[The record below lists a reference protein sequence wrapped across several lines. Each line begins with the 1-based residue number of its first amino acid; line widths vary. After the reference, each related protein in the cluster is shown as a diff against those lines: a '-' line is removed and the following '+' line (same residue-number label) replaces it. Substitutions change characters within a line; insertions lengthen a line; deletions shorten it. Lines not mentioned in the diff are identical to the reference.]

1 MAKIILE
8 DGKNLEKENSELRA
22 ALEKSDY
29 DKKENFKLA
38 AYGANILAD
47 ICEKMHKYKEKHE
60 TDTLAWHLS
69 YRNQLAEERAEN
81 DRLRFQIDDMRAAA
95 CKANGHLRD
104 MRRYIT
110 DHPLLHELKVQNVAL
125 RQEKRFWKRLALP
138 LLADDDSEFSDDD
151 DLVDPE
157 EKKRQVA
164 IQAEK
169 ERKDREEGEGGV
181 AQAS

>member
-1 MAKIILE
+1 MVE
-8 DGKNLEKENSELRA
+8 DGQNLEKENSELRA

-29 DKKENFKLA
+29 DKKENIKLA

-69 YRNQLAEERAEN
+69 YRNQLDEERAEN

-95 CKANGHLRD
+95 CRANGHLRD
-104 MRRYIT
+104 MRRYAT
-110 DHPLLHELKVQNVAL
+110 DHPLLHELTVQNVAL

-151 DLVDPE
+151 DLMDPE
-157 EKKRQVA
+157 EKKRQAA
-164 IQAEK
+164 IQVEK
-169 ERKDREEGEGGV
+169 ERKDREDGEVGDGQV
-181 AQAS
+181 S